1 MHLLQTRSLTSKLW
15 FKQSKLVKI
24 NLLFAP
30 RFSITS
36 NQSVIWFFVRFLL
49 LHNKMHWT
57 EPTRVQISLD
67 TKKHVITDDDELTT
81 LKDFR
86 QHSTT
91 PDDITVCNEATS
103 HQIPQFNSTQAMY
116 IYFKWELHS
125 SFVCLLRYSHK

>member
-67 TKKHVITDDDELTT
+67 TKKTRNNWWWRIDYVKRFPSTFNHSWWYNSMQWSNEPSNPPIQFHTSYVHIFQMRTT
-81 LKDFR
+81 QLVR
-86 QHSTT
+86 VPPSLQS
-91 PDDITVCNEATS
+91 
-103 HQIPQFNSTQAMY
+103 
-116 IYFKWELHS
+116 
-125 SFVCLLRYSHK
+125 